1 MRRLLQFRPFSA
13 KVLRKF
19 LASQR
24 VQELSDSTRI
34 DISASCSNH
43 CPKWGFVHHL
53 LQTKHLKELWLLKCV
68 IVVSELESWDMLFHW
83 MKLVVSVENK
93 RSAYYVNLTAT
104 EAVVISS
111 STCACLRKDG
121 ERISAPVTLPATSS
135 TVLST

>member
-1 MRRLLQFRPFSA
+1 M
-13 KVLRKF
+13 
-19 LASQR
+19 
-24 VQELSDSTRI
+24 
-34 DISASCSNH
+34 
-43 CPKWGFVHHL
+43 
-53 LQTKHLKELWLLKCV
+53 LKCV

-121 ERISAPVTLPATSS
+121 ERISASVTLPATSS

>member
-13 KVLRKF
+13 EALRKF

-43 CPKWGFVHHL
+43 CLKWGFIHHL

-83 MKLVVSVENK
+83 IKLVVSVENK

-104 EAVVISS
+104 DGCHFLEH
-111 STCACLRKDG
+111 LR
-121 ERISAPVTLPATSS
+121 
-135 TVLST
+135 LSPQGR